1 MKNLILLLSLFIA
14 LAGYSQQ
21 VTYLDGNYK
30 AEEGGQVYVAK
41 KQHVVDDIKP
51 IADPDAEIQ
60 NVILLIGDGMGVSH
74 VFAGMTAN
82 NDRLYIDQTTY
93 VGLQKTKAKN
103 KYRTDSAGAG
113 SALATGKKTNY
124 GSICVDENGESNA
137 TILETAAGNGYATG
151 LVAACKITHATP
163 AAFIAHVPVRNQY
176 EDIATY
182 FVSDS
187 LDVFLGGGS
196 DDFFKRETGVNLRP
210 ALEEK
215 GFQVIT
221 EMEDLA
227 AIKTGKVA
235 GLFANGHLKKYP
247 ERGEFLVEST
257 RKAIELLNQDE
268 KGFFL
273 MVEGSQID
281 WAGHDNNLAYTLE
294 EMLDFDRAVGE
305 ALKFAAEDGHTLVI
319 ITADHETGGLS
330 VINGDIENG
339 MVEGKF
345 NTTGHSSVMVPVFTY
360 GPGAEKFSGIYEN
373 TAVFDKMMEAFG
385 FNNK

>member
-14 LAGYSQQ
+14 LAGFSQQ
-21 VTYLDGNYK
+21 ATYLDGKYK
-30 AEEGGQVYVAK
+30 AEKGGQVYIAQ
-41 KQHVVDDIKP
+41 KQHVVEDIKP
-51 IADPDAEIQ
+51 IADPNAEIR
-60 NVILLIGDGMGVSH
+60 NVIFLIGDGMGVSH

-124 GSICVDENGESNA
+124 GSICVDENGEPNA

-163 AAFIAHVPVRNQY
+163 ASFIAHVPKRNQY
-176 EDIATY
+176 EDIATF
-182 FVSDS
+182 FVTDS

-210 ALEEK
+210 ALEAK

-268 KGFFL
+268 TGFFL

-281 WAGHDNNLAYTLE
+281 WAGHDNNLAYTVE

-373 TAVFDKMMEAFG
+373 TAIYDKMMEAFG
-385 FNNK
+385 FTK

>member
-1 MKNLILLLSLFIA
+1 MKNLILILSLFIA

-21 VTYLDGNYK
+21 STYLDGNYK
-30 AEEGGQVYVAK
+30 AEKGGQVYIAQ
-41 KQHVVDDIKP
+41 KQHVVEDIKP
-51 IADPDAEIQ
+51 IADPDAEIR

-74 VFAGMTAN
+74 VFAAMTAN
-82 NDRLYIDQTTY
+82 NDRLYMDQAPV
-93 VGLQKTKAKN
+93 VGLQKTKAKD

-124 GSICVDENGESNA
+124 SVVSVDENNQPNP
-137 TILETAAGNGYATG
+137 TVLEYAAGNGYATG

-163 AAFIAHVPVRNQY
+163 AAFIAHVPKRNQY
-176 EDIATY
+176 EDIATF
-182 FVSDS
+182 FVTDS

-196 DDFFKRETGVNLRP
+196 DDFFKRETGLNLRP
-210 ALEEK
+210 ALEAK
-215 GFQVIT
+215 GFQIIT
-221 EMEDLA
+221 ELEDLA
-227 AIKTGKVA
+227 AIKSGKLA

-257 RKAIELLNQDE
+257 RKAIELLNQDD

-281 WAGHDNNLAYTLE
+281 WAGHDNNLAYTVE

-330 VINGDIENG
+330 VINGDIEHG
-339 MVEGKF
+339 MVEAKF
-345 NTTGHSSVMVPVFTY
+345 NTTGHSSVFVPVFTY
-360 GPGAEKFSGIYEN
+360 GPGAENFSGIYEN
-373 TAVFDKMMEAFG
+373 TALFDKMMEAFG
-385 FNNK
+385 FTQ